1 MRIKLEPH
9 QVEALN
15 HLRANPRA
23 ALFLGMSLQ
32 KTVVTLLY
40 LREMI
45 YEECAFTRVLL
56 VAPDKVAR
64 LTWPDEIGKWD
75 DTRDIRYQVVA
86 GNANERWA
94 ALNRQGEVF
103 IVGVDN
109 LVWLLKRYPK
119 ALPFD
124 CLVIDE
130 LSLFKG
136 RSSQRFLNLRRAL
149 ARSKVNYRIG
159 LTGTPSPNGLI
170 DLWAQMRL
178 IDDGE
183 RLGDTFGKYLD
194 KYFTTRGNGMIT
206 YEYRPRGDAERV
218 ISGKLADIVLSMQTR
233 DHKKL
238 PDLVLEDTELSFD
251 PFDQEVYDTLE
262 EQYVLD
268 FDDSEV
274 TVKNGADLVGKL
286 LQISS
291 GAIYEDK
298 QEDGPRIWHQLNTHK
313 MDALEE
319 LVSQYPGENVLVVY
333 QFRHEVERIKRR
345 FPHAVT
351 LPTGKALKQCFDDWN
366 AGKIKMLVIHPAS
379 AGHGLNLQ
387 FGGRRMVWTSPTWNL
402 EHWLQTLARLLRHG
416 AVDTIYVHRLL
427 VKGTRDMQ
435 VRRRI
440 NQKDDNQKFILDEIK
455 RLRAKYAKT

>member
-1 MRIKLEPH
+1 MKLTLEPH
-9 QVEALN
+9 QVEALD

-32 KTVVTLLY
+32 KTVITLLY

-45 YEECAFTRVLL
+45 YEECAFTRVLII
-56 VAPDKVAR
+56 APDKVAR
-64 LTWPDEIGKWD
+64 LTWPDEIGKWE
-75 DTRDIRYQVVA
+75 DTSYMRYSVVA
-86 GNANERWA
+86 GAAANRVK
-94 ALNRQGEVF
+94 ALQADAEIF
-103 IVGVDN
+103 IIGVDN
-109 LVWLLKRYPK
+109 LVWMLGLYPQ

-149 ARSKVNYRIG
+149 SRSKVNYRVG
-159 LTGTPSPNGLI
+159 LTGTPLPNGLI
-170 DLWAQMRL
+170 DLWAQLRL

-183 RLGDTFGKYLD
+183 RLGGKFGTYVD
-194 KYFTTRGNGMIT
+194 KYFVPRGNGMVT
-206 YEYRPRGDAERV
+206 FEYRPKPDAEKV
-218 ISGKLADIVLSMQTR
+218 ISGKIADIVLSMQTR

-238 PDLVLEDTELSFD
+238 PDLVLEDTRLTFE

-274 TVKNGADLVGKL
+274 TVKNGADLVSKL

-291 GAIYEDK
+291 GAIYSDREAGFR
-298 QEDGPRIWHQLNTHK
+298 EWHELNTVK
-313 MDALEE
+313 LDALED
-319 LVSQYPGENVLVVY
+319 LVSRYPDENVLVVY
-333 QFRHEVERIKRR
+333 QFKHEVERIKKR

-351 LPTGKALKQCFDDWN
+351 LPKGKALKQCFDDWN
-366 AGKIKMLVIHPAS
+366 AGKIKMMVIHPAS

-387 FGGRRMVWTSPTWNL
+387 FGGRRMIWTSPTWNL

-416 AVDTIYVHRLL
+416 ATETIYVHRLL

-435 VRRRI
+435 VKRRI
-440 NQKDDNQKFILDEIK
+440 ERKDDNQKFILDEIK
-455 RLRAKYAKT
+455 RLRAKYNRS

>member
-1 MRIKLEPH
+1 MRLTLEPH
-9 QVEALN
+9 QLEALN

-40 LREMI
+40 LREML

-64 LTWPDEIGKWD
+64 LTWPDEISKWD
-75 DTRDIRYQVVA
+75 QTRDMRFSVVA
-86 GNANERWA
+86 GNAQQRA
-94 ALNRQGEVF
+94 DALSADAELF

-109 LVWLLKRYPK
+109 LVWLLELYPK

-149 ARSKVNYRIG
+149 ARSKVDYRIG

-178 IDDGE
+178 IDDGQ
-183 RLGDTFGKYLD
+183 RLGQNFGQYVGA
-194 KYFTTRGNGMIT
+194 YFKTRGNGMIT
-206 YEYRPRGDAERV
+206 FEYRPNDNAEQI
-218 ISGKLADIVLSMQTR
+218 ISRKLSDIVLSMQTR

-238 PDLVLEDTELSFD
+238 PDLVLEDTELRFD

-262 EQYVLD
+262 EEYVLGL
-268 FDDSEV
+268 DDAEV

-286 LQISS
+286 LQVSS

-298 QEDGPRIWHQLNTHK
+298 VEDGPRIWHQLNTVK
-313 MDALEE
+313 MDALED
-319 LVSQYPGENVLVVY
+319 LVKQYPYENVLVVY
-333 QFRHEVERIKRR
+333 QFKHEVTRIKER
-345 FPHAVT
+345 FPDAVT
-351 LPTGKALKQCFDDWN
+351 LPTGKAIKQCFDDWN
-366 AGKIKMLVIHPAS
+366 AGKIKMLIIHPAS

-387 FGGRRMVWTSPTWNL
+387 FGGRRMIWTSPTWNL

-440 NQKDDNQKFILDEIK
+440 NSKDDNQKFIMNEIK
-455 RLRAKYAKT
+455 RLRAKYDKS

>member
-1 MRIKLEPH
+1 MNLKLEPH
-9 QVEALN
+9 QIEALE

-64 LTWPDEIGKWD
+64 LTWPDEIGKWEQ
-75 DTRDIRYQVVA
+75 TRDIRFSVVT
-86 GNANERWA
+86 GTPFNRYK
-94 ALNRQGEVF
+94 ALRADAELY

-109 LVWLLKRYPK
+109 LVWLLEQYPK

-149 ARSKVNYRIG
+149 ARSRVEYRIG

-178 IDDGE
+178 IDDGQ
-183 RLGDTFGKYLD
+183 RLGDTFGKYVD
-194 KYFTTRGNGMIT
+194 KYFTTRGNGMVVF
-206 YEYRPRGDAERV
+206 EYRPKGDAEKV
-218 ISGKLADIVLSMQTR
+218 ISGKLSDIVLSMQTR

-238 PDLVLEDTELSFD
+238 PDLILEDTELIFD
-251 PFDQEVYDTLE
+251 PFDQEMYDTLE

-268 FDDSEV
+268 FDDGEV
-274 TVKNGADLVGKL
+274 TVKNGADLVSKL

-298 QEDGPRIWHQLNTHK
+298 VGDGPRIWHQLNTVK

-319 LVSQYPGENVLVVY
+319 LVSKYPDENVLVVY
-333 QFRHEVERIKRR
+333 QFKHEVARIKER
-345 FPHAVT
+345 FPDAVT

-387 FGGRRMVWTSPTWNL
+387 FGGRRMIWTSPTWNL

-416 AVDTIYVHRLL
+416 ATETIYVHRLL

-440 NQKDDNQKFILDEIK
+440 NRKDDNQKFILDEIK
-455 RLRAKYAKT
+455 RLRQKYAKT

>member
-1 MRIKLEPH
+1 MKLTLEPH
-9 QVEALN
+9 QVEALD

-40 LREMI
+40 LSEMI

-75 DTRDIRYQVVA
+75 GTRHIRYSVLA
-86 GNANERWA
+86 GSAEQRKA
-94 ALNRQGEVF
+94 ALQADAEVF
-103 IVGVDN
+103 IIGVDN
-109 LVWLLKRYPK
+109 LVWLLEQFPK

-194 KYFTTRGNGMIT
+194 KYFTTRGNGMVVF
-206 YEYRPRGDAERV
+206 EYRPRGDAEKV

-238 PDLVLEDTELSFD
+238 PDLVLEDTELTFD

-268 FDDSEV
+268 FDDLEV

-298 QEDGPRIWHQLNTHK
+298 QEDGPRIWHELNTAK
-313 MDALEE
+313 MDALED
-319 LVSQYPGENVLVVY
+319 LVNQHSDENVLVVY
-333 QFRHEVERIKRR
+333 QFKHEVERIKRR
-345 FPHAVT
+345 FPQAVT

-387 FGGRRMVWTSPTWNL
+387 FGGRRMIWTSPTWNL

-416 AVDTIYVHRLL
+416 ATETIYVHRLL
-427 VKGTRDMQ
+427 VRGTRDMQ
-435 VRRRI
+435 VRKRI
-440 NQKDDNQKFILDEIK
+440 NQKDDNQKFILDEIR
-455 RLRAKYAKT
+455 RLRAKYNEL